1 MGTSWLWEP
10 EPLGVLF
17 CKDLDKDEVPIT
29 LVGSS
34 ACEHREQLVLHTLE
48 PALPEAGRAPFVE
61 RIQLV
66 GQIRPRI
73 RLGGLQACVPKP
85 E

>member
-1 MGTSWLWEP
+1 MILKE
-10 EPLGVLF
+10 
-17 CKDLDKDEVPIT
+17 LDKDEVPIT
-29 LVGSS
+29 FSGSG

-48 PALPEAGRAPFVE
+48 PTLAEAGRTPFVE

-66 GQIRPRI
+66 GRI
-73 RLGGLQACVPKP
+73 GPQVHLGGLQACMPQP